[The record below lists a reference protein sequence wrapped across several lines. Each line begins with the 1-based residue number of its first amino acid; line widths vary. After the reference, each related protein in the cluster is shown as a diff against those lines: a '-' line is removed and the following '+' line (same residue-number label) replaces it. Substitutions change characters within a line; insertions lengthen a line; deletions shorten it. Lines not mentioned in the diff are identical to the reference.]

1 MLGLVDDGMYV
12 GFDNE
17 TILKA
22 INEVVDHNM
31 PRSEIIQRVII
42 KLVFGRLA
50 ARIETVLNTL

>member
-31 PRSEIIQRVII
+31 PRSEIIQRVI
-42 KLVFGRLA
+42 KTYWRCRA
-50 ARIETVLNTL
+50 IELPRA